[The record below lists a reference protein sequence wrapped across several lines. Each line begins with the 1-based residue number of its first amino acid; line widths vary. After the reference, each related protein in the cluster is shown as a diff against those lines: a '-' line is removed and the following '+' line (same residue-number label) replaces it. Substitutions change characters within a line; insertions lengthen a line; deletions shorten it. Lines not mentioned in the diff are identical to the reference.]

1 MAKGCPAALDPGR
14 RDSSAPPTSS
24 HILTLSLTSCEILSK
39 PSKFTFISFLLRP
52 ERQSGSG
59 LPGLPQADREGDSSG
74 CPRQTLEEPRLE
86 VSSGSRS
93 LGKYAAEEEE
103 ELREPRGWTPGE
115 YGPQPHLGR
124 ARRGS
129 GTKVS
134 TVEPASTC
142 ARSPACMS
150 DCWLGVLGER
160 LTVKVG
166 VSLTLLPAPRTLSL
180 HWAASSSFNV
190 RVCGWTYCVLGG
202 VWCRP
207 WEACSS
213 LGEGGE

>member
-1 MAKGCPAALDPGR
+1 M
-14 RDSSAPPTSS
+14 
-24 HILTLSLTSCEILSK
+24 
-39 PSKFTFISFLLRP
+39 
-52 ERQSGSG
+52 
-59 LPGLPQADREGDSSG
+59 PQANIRRAQAGGLQWLAELG
-74 CPRQTLEEPRLE
+74 E
-86 VSSGSRS
+86 VCSR
-93 LGKYAAEEEE
+93 GGGGVTGAK
-103 ELREPRGWTPGE
+103 RVDWTPGE

-129 GTKVS
+129 GTKVA

-190 RVCGWTYCVLGG
+190 RVCGWTYCVLSG
-202 VWCRP
+202 VWCHP

-213 LGEGGE
+213 LGEGGEWIWRRSTVGQGGLRAGEGERESCSRMYCMKE